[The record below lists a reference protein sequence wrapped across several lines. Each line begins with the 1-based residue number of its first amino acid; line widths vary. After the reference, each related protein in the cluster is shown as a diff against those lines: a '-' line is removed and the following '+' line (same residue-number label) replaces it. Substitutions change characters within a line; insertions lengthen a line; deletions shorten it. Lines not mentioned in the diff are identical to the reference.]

1 MVEASQKTTSRW
13 TDHLDSWVEKLQD
26 NDGNNYDF
34 WFHVCPQG
42 KSTENFENV
51 MVHVSSFQ
59 PEDGRMIQVR
69 ISLVSNHVLE
79 FEERN

>member
-1 MVEASQKTTSRW
+1 MLKASQKTTSRW
-13 TDHLDSWVEKLQD
+13 TDHLDSWVEKFHD
-26 NDGNNYDF
+26 NDLNNYDF
-34 WFHVCPQG
+34 GFHVYPQG

-51 MVHVSSFQ
+51 MVHVFSFQ
-59 PEDGRMIQVR
+59 TEDGRMIQVR